1 MSKNGSCNS
10 NMNANAAAGGGI
22 YGLGLLGAIVYYMIH
37 AANFWMVL
45 LGLLKAIIWPAMVVY
60 GILDFLN
67 Y

>member
-1 MSKNGSCNS
+1 
-10 NMNANAAAGGGI
+10 MNANAAAGGGI